1 MDSGIWRIIALIAL
15 IGAAWYLFRPRRRA
29 SLVCSYCGFAAAP
42 GTPACPRCG
51 QDLDMS
57 TVDLGRLEAMRHR
70 GEIDEEEYRRRKLA
84 LIRGNRKNDGANG
97 Q

>member
-15 IGAAWYLFRPRRRA
+15 IGAAWYLFRPRRRG
-29 SLVCSYCGFAAAP
+29 SLVCARCGFAAHP

-57 TVDLGRLEAMRHR
+57 TVDLGRLEDMRRR
-70 GEIDEEEYRRRKLA
+70 GEIDEDEYRRRKLA
-84 LIRGNRKNDGANG
+84 LIRGDDGDDDAKG